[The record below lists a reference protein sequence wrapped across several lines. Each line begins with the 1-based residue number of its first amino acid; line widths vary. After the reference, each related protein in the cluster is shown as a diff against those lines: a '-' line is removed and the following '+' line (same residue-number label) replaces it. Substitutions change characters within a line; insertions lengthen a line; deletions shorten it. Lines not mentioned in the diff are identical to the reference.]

1 MLIKFGKEMIE
12 VGDVTVDTTIDEL
25 QERVEFMTG
34 CIDVKLI
41 MKGKFL
47 NRNHIQALGTI
58 PGGVM
63 AKISAIG
70 SKQSEIDSC
79 QQSQAQSDPIAR
91 RIVNDLDTRPDCS
104 YERKS
109 TFRSP
114 EKRSP
119 YCFGG
124 IQTLP
129 GLKDENIARNILEEL
144 SRDVGVLAVMEKHK
158 FQVGALCEL
167 YPEGYVG
174 VSDVCIMGLNEG
186 NGIRILLRLRTD
198 DLKGFRK
205 ILSIRKVLFHELA
218 HNVHSEHDSNFYML
232 MRQIEREVVE
242 LDWRAGKAKM
252 IGIKIRYDMI

>member
-12 VGDVTVDTTIDEL
+12 IGDVTVDTTIDEL
-25 QERVEFMTG
+25 QERVEFVTG
-34 CIDVKLI
+34 CINVKLI

-47 NRNHIQALGTI
+47 NSNLTQALGTI
-58 PGGVM
+58 PGGIM

-70 SKQSEIDSC
+70 SKQSEIDSS
-79 QQSQAQSDPIAR
+79 QQSDRIAR
-91 RIVNDLDTRPDCS
+91 RIINDLNGPPQYS
-104 YERKS
+104 QERKENS
-109 TFRSP
+109 RVM
-114 EKRSP
+114 EKQSP
-119 YCFGG
+119 YSFGG

-129 GLKDENIARNILEEL
+129 GLKDEYIARNILEEL
-144 SRDVGVLAVMEKHK
+144 SRDVGVLAVMEKHRYK
-158 FQVGALCEL
+158 VGALCEL

-174 VSDVCIMGLNEG
+174 VSDVCILGLNEG

-218 HNVHSEHDSNFYML
+218 HNVHSEHDSNFYKL

-242 LDWRAGKAKM
+242 LDWRAGKAKTVGT
-252 IGIKIRYDMI
+252 IVE